1 MREKVKRFLNDFEK
15 AFKNLKIAVEESVDD
30 LDIDG
35 SIKRF
40 ELCYELSWK
49 LIKEYLADKG
59 IVSHNNPKDTFKNAF
74 ANNLIDNE
82 EPWLKMIEDRNCLV
96 HTYTFEESRN
106 IFERIKGSYV
116 VSFNYLLETIKHGSE
131 EDE

>member
-15 AFKNLKIAVEESVDD
+15 AFKNLKIAAEQSVDD

-35 SIKRF
+35 AIKRF

-49 LIKEYLADKG
+49 LIKEYLGDKG
-59 IVSHNNPKDTFKNAF
+59 IVSHNPRDTFKNAF
-74 ANNLIDNE
+74 VNKLIDNE
-82 EPWLKMIEDRNCLV
+82 EIWLKMIEDRNYLV

-106 IFERIKGSYV
+106 IFERIKDSYV
-116 VSFNYLLETIKHGSE
+116 VSFGYLLETIKQESE
-131 EDE
+131 KDE

>member
-15 AFKNLKIAVEESVDD
+15 AFKNLKIAAEQSVDD

-59 IVSHNNPKDTFKNAF
+59 IISHNPRDTFKNAF

-82 EPWLKMIEDRNCLV
+82 EIWLKMIEDRNYLV

-106 IFERIKGSYV
+106 IFERIKDSYV
-116 VSFNYLLETIKHGSE
+116 VSFDYLLEKIKQESSE
-131 EDE
+131 VQ

>member
-15 AFKNLKIAVEESVDD
+15 AFKNLKIATEQSVDD

-35 SIKRF
+35 AIKRF

-49 LIKEYLADKG
+49 LIREYLTDKG
-59 IVSHNNPKDTFKNAF
+59 IVAHNPRDTFKNAF

-82 EPWLKMIEDRNCLV
+82 EKWLKMIEDRNYLV
-96 HTYTFEESRN
+96 HTYTFEESRI
-106 IFERIKGSYV
+106 IFERIKDSYV
-116 VSFNYLLETIKHGSE
+116 SSFNYLFETIKQQS
-131 EDE
+131 D